1 MERGEQRRSRPGFRL
16 PLWRAPW
23 LLRSLVVSSQVGSS
37 PPLSHHIALASAPTA
52 TILSSLVGVVLRF
65 IPGLGTPTG
74 RYLFSDEADFEVPDD
89 FPAEYKD
96 VRGSETTEEN
106 GHHTVNSKM

>member
-1 MERGEQRRSRPGFRL
+1 MISLL
-16 PLWRAPW
+16 P
-23 LLRSLVVSSQVGSS
+23 SLINISLGYDIV
-37 PPLSHHIALASAPTA
+37 